1 MIKIG
6 NEKNL
11 YHIWSTNTFSFTVA
25 VQSNPIRLGPMPL
38 KELHQLDVISLQRT
52 DTWLQYVGWEG
63 GKDVNALRCFP
74 FYGEKKLAEDN
85 VKTQLYIYKYLTTE
99 PSQNYNCLLCTSRV
113 WISKDLTLILDSWN
127 QYGIFWNYQPLDMK
141 WHKVKSWVYIA
152 ATRNIC
158 CLISFLIIYSD
169 GSESE
174 PMS

>member
-63 GKDVNALRCFP
+63 WKDVNALRCFP

-85 VKTQLYIYKYLTTE
+85 VKTQIYIYIISILQLNQIKITMGR
-99 PSQNYNCLLCTSRV
+99 SCLLCTSCL
-113 WISKDLTLILDSWN
+113 WISKDLRLILDSWN
-127 QYGIFWNYQPLDMK
+127 QYGMFWNYQPLDIPDNC
-141 WHKVKSWVYIA
+141 HFFYTDTI
-152 ATRNIC
+152 
-158 CLISFLIIYSD
+158 F
-169 GSESE
+169 GE
-174 PMS
+174 

>member
-52 DTWLQYVGWEG
+52 DTWLQYVEWEG
-63 GKDVNALRCFP
+63 GRTSVHCDVFLFM
-74 FYGEKKLAEDN
+74 
-85 VKTQLYIYKYLTTE
+85 VKRNWQKTMWKPNYTYISILQLNEVKITIGR
-99 PSQNYNCLLCTSRV
+99 SCLLCTSRV

-141 WHKVKSWVYIA
+141 WHKVKGWVCIA
-152 ATRNIC
+152 ATRNVC
-158 CLISFLIIYSD
+158 GLISFLIIYCHVIA
-169 GSESE
+169 
-174 PMS
+174 